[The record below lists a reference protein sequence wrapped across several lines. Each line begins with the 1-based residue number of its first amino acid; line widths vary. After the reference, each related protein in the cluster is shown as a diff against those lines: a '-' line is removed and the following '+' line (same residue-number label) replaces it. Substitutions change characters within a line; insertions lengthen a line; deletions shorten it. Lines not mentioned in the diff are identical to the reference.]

1 MGTNYYKDCKERL
14 KAMGIEYSHP
24 LHPLNKSGVNGV
36 VYLTDRNIWAAFITI
51 NHKHTYLGYFKT
63 FEEAVRCRLEAEEKY
78 GTPHVCA
85 LKEEKT
91 KHSGTY
97 FVDLCGKEFEHFK
110 VVKYIGNPGG
120 SKGPKCLWQC
130 LCECG
135 KTFVAS
141 STQIR
146 AACMVSCGCIEPEKR
161 EINHKVHKNHIGYYI
176 DGSCYTNVKGKES
189 NKNSKSGIKGIYQD
203 RCGSWYAKLT
213 FKGVTYRY
221 RCDSQLEAIYK
232 RKELKMEYFDPYLK
246 EYAKKIEKKMKGKK

>member
-36 VYLTDRNIWAAFITI
+36 AYRSDRNVWVTSITI
-51 NHKHTYLGYFKT
+51 NGKRIELGYFKT
-63 FEEAVRCRLEAEEKY
+63 FEEAVKVRLEAEEKY
-78 GTPHVCA
+78 GTPDINYK
-85 LKEEKT
+85 KEDNSKY
-91 KHSGTY
+91 SGTY

-110 VVKYIGNPGG
+110 VVKFIGNPG
-120 SKGPKCLWQC
+120 SVKGPKCLWQC

-146 AACMVSCGCIEPEKR
+146 AACIVSCGCIEPEKK
-161 EINHKVHKNHIGYYI
+161 EINHKVHKNHIGFYI
-176 DGSCYTNVKGKES
+176 DGSCYTNVNRKEP

-203 RCGSWYAKLT
+203 RCDSWYAKLT

-232 RKELKMEYFDPYLK
+232 RKELEIEYFDPYLK
-246 EYAKKIEKKMKGKK
+246 ENEKKIEKKMKGKK